1 MKNGSIFQGVGK
13 MKTKKIFT
21 ARITADDELLAML
34 GPDRIGGMESWFL
47 MSQGASYSVF
57 LFVPDLNKTDAF
69 SFDVL
74 FEDNFL
80 KNNEVKI
87 GDRFPI
93 AIPFPRTLRQIEI
106 IDIQEGEPINNHE
119 NKRPVRQSNKSVSQ
133 FLSYYLYHHLEPDE
147 VCGEDGWFNIEALFK
162 YLATIGYLVDQDQ
175 LETIVNKDGDHRYIL
190 SDDKTKLRVNPEH
203 PAPKH
208 VEDGLK
214 NVDDL
219 KIKRSAF
226 MLSDLPFKKDRK
238 RSILVSCS
246 NGNSYSFPYE
256 TNKIFFMDKKRF
268 FMLIEEKGCLMLA
281 VSPYMTKN
289 LDKRWR
295 MYIKALPELIN
306 NYFSFDAVLV
316 DFDGISYKVTI
327 EDHKR
332 GA

>member
-1 MKNGSIFQGVGK
+1 MKNGSSFQEVRK

-34 GPDRIGGMESWFL
+34 GPDRVGGMESWFL
-47 MSQGASYSVF
+47 MSRGASYSVF
-57 LFVPDLNKTDAF
+57 LFVPDLNKTDVF

-80 KNNEVKI
+80 KNNEIKI

-162 YLATIGYLVDQDQ
+162 DLATIGYLVDQDQ

-203 PAPKH
+203 PVPEPDSCTRQRYRCPASNTDASG
-208 VEDGLK
+208 V
-214 NVDDL
+214 
-219 KIKRSAF
+219 RS
-226 MLSDLPFKKDRK
+226 LPVV
-238 RSILVSCS
+238 ISCH
-246 NGNSYSFPYE
+246 FTP
-256 TNKIFFMDKKRF
+256 FFH
-268 FMLIEEKGCLMLA
+268 
-281 VSPYMTKN
+281 VSPV
-289 LDKRWR
+289 
-295 MYIKALPELIN
+295 YIQMRYASEET
-306 NYFSFDAVLV
+306 SA
-316 DFDGISYKVTI
+316 
-327 EDHKR
+327 
-332 GA
+332 A